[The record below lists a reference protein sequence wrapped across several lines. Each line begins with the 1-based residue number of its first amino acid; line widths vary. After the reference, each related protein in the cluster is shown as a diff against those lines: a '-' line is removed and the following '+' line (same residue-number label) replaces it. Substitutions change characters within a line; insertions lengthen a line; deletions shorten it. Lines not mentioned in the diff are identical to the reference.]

1 MAKPKKKKAIHDRIP
16 IKVKLTKRF
25 YLSYWLRYL
34 ASGNGFLTSLIMVLF
49 IGLFVWASKD
59 DLIPKTLKASGQ
71 ARQVSIVTTSNNLS
85 ECPPQLKPR
94 LQGFF
99 ASQCTIKAKEAI
111 FGITFF
117 YTAFLLV
124 IALTYWIPLMKMQR
138 NLVGREDHRRI
149 KYWLYLLAVLRLYW
163 WAFQINAGFGLLAL
177 IIGRFFVIKQPDN
190 EPYFLEGRESMK
202 YAQAKGF
209 YRLFLTPEM
218 TSYPFGGVEIS
229 AFDATRSF
237 LFLGRA
243 GSGKSLSMAL
253 LMLKVLLE
261 ITSGSGKRAIINDH
275 NQSILPEIYGM
286 GVDCTVYIL
295 NPLDARGYA
304 WDLAADFQDP
314 DQLLQLASI
323 FVQKSDDKQN
333 DFFNSAVRI
342 CFFAITYLFS
352 QTAPKKWRL
361 RDVLIAL
368 FSRDYLLALLGNT
381 TDPNVRK
388 AIEVLGGSNQ
398 GKIGSEK
405 QAAGVMGT
413 TITLLDK
420 FSTIAA
426 LSDYHIQAGR
436 KFSLAQWS
444 KEASIAL
451 LGNSVTSSEAIGVL
465 NQAFIHRSCEII
477 LEMEESKVACNF
489 LFLDEFVGLGKQH
502 KIPKL
507 ALEGRKRGVCLVL
520 GIQSVADVFH
530 LYGREQT
537 ESLLGQI
544 EHKAILSVSDR
555 ISAEWASQ
563 VIGSQTTWDG
573 ENPSSIKTKDVV
585 PASEFI
591 DLPVINPRLEIGLKG
606 FYSSKVVHSHTYA
619 FSYLKKTILPPDE
632 SVPKFIPAPSKYKH
646 LKDWDESDIA
656 RLGIGD
662 LLKGKSPEK
671 PVDYGKIN
679 DFFNR
684 KNPESDM
691 TDISDLSA

>member
-1 MAKPKKKKAIHDRIP
+1 M
-16 IKVKLTKRF
+16 
-25 YLSYWLRYL
+25 
-34 ASGNGFLTSLIMVLF
+34 
-49 IGLFVWASKD
+49 
-59 DLIPKTLKASGQ
+59 
-71 ARQVSIVTTSNNLS
+71 
-85 ECPPQLKPR
+85 
-94 LQGFF
+94 
-99 ASQCTIKAKEAI
+99 
-111 FGITFF
+111 
-117 YTAFLLV
+117 
-124 IALTYWIPLMKMQR
+124 TY
-138 NLVGREDHRRI
+138 G
-149 KYWLYLLAVLRLYW
+149 
-163 WAFQINAGFGLLAL
+163 
-177 IIGRFFVIKQPDN
+177 
-190 EPYFLEGRESMK
+190 
-202 YAQAKGF
+202 QAKGF

-237 LFLGRA
+237 LWVGRA

-253 LMLKVLLE
+253 LMQKVIPA
-261 ITSGSGKRAIINDH
+261 ITEGSGYRAIINDH
-275 NQSILPEIYGM
+275 NQGLLPEIYGM
-286 GVDCTVYIL
+286 GVNCPVYIL

-304 WDLAADFQDP
+304 WDLAVDFQEP
-314 DQLLQLASI
+314 DELLQLASI
-323 FVQKSDDKQN
+323 FVQKSGDKQN

-444 KEASIAL
+444 KESSIAL

-465 NQAFIHRSCEII
+465 NQAFIHRSCEVI
-477 LEMEESKVACNF
+477 LELEESRTACNW
-489 LFLDEFVGLGKQH
+489 LFLDEFVGLGKQA

-520 GIQSVADVFH
+520 GIQSIADVFH

-684 KNPESDM
+684 KNPESDI